1 MSPRKPTEYVATSIS
16 RSIIA
21 RLDRVHRLRGIR
33 VYSGPPGIG
42 KTTALR
48 VFASQHPGQ
57 VAVVTVPPGPKGGVG
72 VVMAGHLIIEAIW
85 RALGREQ
92 TYPTF
97 ATNRIEQ
104 RSELFQTICT
114 WADIPVQERRRG
126 GSGFDCYP
134 LTIIFDEA
142 QNLSREAIEMLRYL
156 NDGDTGYAPV
166 TIGLAFLGNNEFS
179 LAVNADG
186 GCVLTDAVRDRAGP
200 PELLSYDHVTDDDLS
215 LFIDANCEIA
225 ADAMALVIRY
235 FARRPD
241 RSIRRVADVV
251 AELVDEAGSE
261 TPITT
266 AHVAT
271 VLGLA

>member
-1 MSPRKPTEYVATSIS
+1 MSPRKPAEYVATSIS

-42 KTTALR
+42 KTTAVR
-48 VFASQHPGQ
+48 IFASDHVGQ

-72 VVMAGHLIIEAIW
+72 VVMVGHLIIEAI
-85 RALGREQ
+85 AKTIGR
-92 TYPTF
+92 PASMF
-97 ATNRIEQ
+97 AYSTNRIEQ
-104 RSELFQTICT
+104 RRELFQAICD
-114 WADIPVQERRRG
+114 WADIPVDQRRRNL
-126 GSGFDCYP
+126 SGFDAYP

-166 TIGLAFLGNNEFS
+166 TIALAFLGNNEFS

-215 LFIDANCEIA
+215 LFIDANCEIT

-266 AHVAT
+266 THVAA

>member
-1 MSPRKPTEYVATSIS
+1 MSPRKPAEYVATSIS

-48 VFASQHPGQ
+48 MFAREYPGQ

-72 VVMAGHLIIEAIW
+72 VVMAGQLIIEAIMKA
-85 RALGREQ
+85 RGRDV
-92 TYPTF
+92 PWGGF
-97 ATNRIEQ
+97 STNRIEQ
-104 RSELFQTICT
+104 RSDLFQAICD
-114 WADIPVQERRRG
+114 WADIPLKERRRG
-126 GSGFDCYP
+126 LCGFDVMP
-134 LTIIFDEA
+134 LTVAFDEA

-156 NDGDTGYAPV
+156 NDGDTGYSPV

-179 LAVNADG
+179 LAVNSEG
-186 GCVLTDAVRDRAGP
+186 GCVLTDAVRSRSGP
-200 PELLSYDHVTDDDLS
+200 PELLSYDHVTDDDIR
-215 LFIDANCEIA
+215 LFVDANCEIDA
-225 ADAMALVIRY
+225 EAMALIIRY

-241 RSIRRVADVV
+241 RDIRRVADVV
-251 AELVDEAGSE
+251 AELVDEAGDE

-266 AHVAT
+266 THVAA

>member
-1 MSPRKPTEYVATSIS
+1 MSPRKSTQYVATSIS

-21 RLDRVHRLRGIR
+21 RLERVHRLKGIR

-48 VFASQHPGQ
+48 VFASEHPGE

-72 VVMAGHLIIEAIW
+72 VVMAGHLIIEAIT
-85 RALGREQ
+85 RAMGRGYLSQ
-92 TYPTF
+92 GYS
-97 ATNRIEQ
+97 TNRIEQ
-104 RSELFQTICT
+104 RSELFQTICE
-114 WADIPVQERRRG
+114 WAEIPVPDRRRG
-126 GSGFDCYP
+126 GSGFEVGP
-134 LTIIFDEA
+134 MTIVFDEA

-156 NDGDTGYAPV
+156 NDGDTGYSPV

-200 PELLSYDHVTDDDLS
+200 PELLSYDHVTDDDIQ
-215 LFIDANCEIA
+215 LFIDASCVIA
-225 ADAMALVIRY
+225 DDAMSLVIRY

-251 AELVDEAGSE
+251 AELVDEVGSDA
-261 TPITT
+261 PVTT
-266 AHVAT
+266 THVAA

>member
-1 MSPRKPTEYVATSIS
+1 MSPSKPAEYVATSIS

-48 VFASQHPGQ
+48 LFAREHCGD

-72 VVMAGHLIIEAIW
+72 VVMAGHLIVEAIYK
-85 RALGREQ
+85 ATGRNVV
-92 TYPTF
+92 PSL

-104 RSELFQTICT
+104 RTELFQAICD
-114 WADIPVQERRRG
+114 WANVPVSERRRG
-126 GSGFDCYP
+126 LSGFDCSP

-156 NDGDTGYAPV
+156 NDGDTGYSPV

-200 PELLSYDHVTDDDLS
+200 PELLTYDHVTDDDIS
-215 LFIDANCEIA
+215 LFIDSRCEIA
-225 ADAMALVIRY
+225 DDALSLVVRY

-251 AELVDEAGSE
+251 AELVDEAGDE

-266 AHVAT
+266 IHVAA

>member
-1 MSPRKPTEYVATSIS
+1 MSPSKPAEYVATSIS

-21 RLDRVHRLRGIR
+21 RLERVHRLRGIR

-48 VFASQHPGQ
+48 LFAQQHLGA

-72 VVMAGHLIIEAIW
+72 VVMAGHLIVEAIYKT
-85 RALGREQ
+85 LGRIA
-92 TYPTF
+92 PGGL

-104 RSELFQTICT
+104 RSELFQAICD
-114 WADIPVQERRRG
+114 WANVPVNERRRG
-126 GSGFDCYP
+126 LSGYDTAP

-156 NDGDTGYAPV
+156 NDGDTGYSPV
-166 TIGLAFLGNNEFS
+166 TVGLAFLGNNEFS

-200 PELLSYDHVTDDDLS
+200 PELLTYDHVTDDDIS
-215 LFIDANCEIA
+215 LFIDSRCAIA
-225 ADAMALVIRY
+225 DDALSLVVRY

-251 AELVDEAGSE
+251 AELVDEAGDE

-266 AHVAT
+266 THVAA